1 MEKTKHS
8 ELVLHTKL
16 MVIEKK
22 GITIN
27 DQPLE
32 MYDKEDLKYVES
44 KVMKAMNEEKK
55 NVSMSTTLFFLQNW
69 LRELYSLLMTC
80 WKRCKKNKIHLYLC
94 FINNHQLS

>member
-44 KVMKAMNEEKK
+44 KVRKAINEKK
-55 NVSMSTTLFFLQNW
+55 KRFNVDNFIFFTRLAARIVKSVDDMLEKMQK
-69 LRELYSLLMTC
+69 E
-80 WKRCKKNKIHLYLC
+80 
-94 FINNHQLS
+94 

>member
-1 MEKTKHS
+1 MEKTKHT
-8 ELVLHTKL
+8 ELLLHTKL

-44 KVMKAMNEEKK
+44 KVRKAINEKK
-55 NVSMSTTLFFLQNW
+55 KSFYVDNLIVFTTLADRIVQAVIDMLQKM
-69 LRELYSLLMTC
+69 E
-80 WKRCKKNKIHLYLC
+80 KE
-94 FINNHQLS
+94 

>member
-44 KVMKAMNEEKK
+44 KVRKAINERKK
-55 NVSMSTTLFFLQNW
+55 PFQCRQLYFFYKIGCEN
-69 LRELYSLLMTC
+69 
-80 WKRCKKNKIHLYLC
+80 CKVC
-94 FINNHQLS
+94 

>member
-69 LRELYSLLMTC
+69 
-80 WKRCKKNKIHLYLC
+80 KRCNKNKIHLYLC
-94 FINNHQLS
+94 LINNHQLS

>member
-8 ELVLHTKL
+8 ELLLHTKL

-44 KVMKAMNEEKK
+44 KVRKAINEKK
-55 NVSMSTTLFFLQNW
+55 KSFNVDN
-69 LRELYSLLMTC
+69 
-80 WKRCKKNKIHLYLC
+80 
-94 FINNHQLS
+94 FIIFTRLAARIVKSVDDMLEKMEKE